1 MIVTMEMVYLMTF
14 PFNAD
19 SSTLWLMPEVLNY
32 AVILLPLPLLC
43 VR

>member
-19 SSTLWLMPEVLNY
+19 SSTLWLMPEVLP
-32 AVILLPLPLLC
+32 ADMRADRLLEAF
-43 VR
+43 R